1 MRLRQKGLLGKDDRG
16 AEQRRTAEKQHQ
28 TQQNEQRFS
37 DGLTPCGSARSQTP
51 SGAKGNDCAG
61 MSAGRAARYAAFNRR
76 G

>member
-28 TQQNEQRFS
+28 TQQNEQHFS

-61 MSAGRAARYAAFNRR
+61 DER
-76 G
+76 GQGGEVCGV